1 MDAMGGVARL
11 SCKRDLIKPPEI
23 QMIRITKIF
32 DLMKMKILKSTVGV
46 GFFAVIIGL
55 MAVVPQVSNAQP
67 VYTDVDTEAV
77 DKKSFDIL
85 IKNGRILDGTGN
97 PWYYA
102 DIGIVDDEVKWM
114 GKSKQATA
122 HKVIDAEGLYVS
134 PGFIDVHSH
143 AGSGL
148 SSGSLSHARPLLAQ
162 GITTVAIN
170 PDGGGSTDIPGQ
182 REALEEHGIGVNV
195 MQLVPH
201 STIRRSVMGTED
213 RAPTE
218 AELNE
223 MENIMEEG
231 MKNGAFGIS
240 TGLFYTP
247 GAYAETEELIE
258 LAKVAARYNGIHS
271 SHIRDESDYSVGLV
285 ASVDEIIRI
294 SEEANLPGIV
304 SHIKALGTGVWGYS
318 SAVVSRID
326 RARDEG
332 VEVFADQYP
341 YPASSTNLTAVLI
354 PTWAREG
361 GRTEMLQRFG
371 DPDLLEDIKIAMEA
385 NLERR
390 GGPESIQ
397 IADYGADRSME
408 GLRLDDI
415 AEQFGVNAIDAALM
429 MIKEHNPSV
438 VSFNMH
444 EEDVARF
451 MSQSWTMTS
460 SDGGLVEMGDGIV
473 HPRNYGSFPRKISK
487 YVQEEGVV
495 ELPFAIR
502 SMTSLSASV
511 FGLYNRGLI
520 KTGQKADITIFN
532 FENIR
537 DKATYDNPHRL
548 SEGVEYVIINGKFA
562 VENGEFKDDLAGKVL
577 FNVSSE

>member
-1 MDAMGGVARL
+1 
-11 SCKRDLIKPPEI
+11 
-23 QMIRITKIF
+23 MIRITEIF
-32 DLMKMKILKSTVGV
+32 DLMKMKLLKSAVMV
-46 GFFAVIIGL
+46 GFT
-55 MAVVPQVSNAQP
+55 VVFFSLLVPLTQGANAQP
-67 VYTDVDTEAV
+67 VQTEVDIEAA
-77 DKKSFDIL
+77 DKEPFDIL

-102 DIGIVDDEVKWM
+102 DIGIVDDEITWI

-122 HKVIDAEGLYVS
+122 RKVVDAEGLYVS

-143 AGSGL
+143 AASGL
-148 SSGSLSHARPLLAQ
+148 SSESLSHARPLLAQ
-162 GITTVAIN
+162 GITTVVIN
-170 PDGGGSTDIPGQ
+170 PDGGGSTDISGQ
-182 REALEEHGIGVNV
+182 RKALEKHGLGVNV

-201 STIRRSVMGTED
+201 GTTRRSVMGTED

-218 AELNE
+218 SELSE
-223 MENIMEEG
+223 MKLIVEEG

-247 GAYAETEELIE
+247 GAYAETEEVIE

-294 SEEANLPGIV
+294 SEEAKLPGIV

-318 SAVVSRID
+318 SAVVNRID

-332 VEVFADQYP
+332 IEVFADQYP

-354 PTWAREG
+354 PSWAREG
-361 GRTEMLQRFG
+361 GRTEMLQRFD
-371 DPDLLEDIKIAMEA
+371 DPDLLKEIKVAMEA

-397 IADYGADRSME
+397 IADYGADSSLE

-415 AEQFGVNAIDAALM
+415 AEQFGESAIDAALT
-429 MIKEHNPSV
+429 MIKEHNPGV

-444 EEDVARF
+444 EEDVSRF
-451 MSQSWTMTS
+451 MTQSWTMTS

-511 FGLYNRGLI
+511 FGLHSRGLI
-520 KTGQKADITIFN
+520 RGGQKADITIFDLD
-532 FENIR
+532 NIR
-537 DKATYDNPHRL
+537 DNATYDDPHQL
-548 SEGVEYVIINGKFA
+548 SEGAEYVIINGKFA
-562 VENGEFKDDLAGKVL
+562 VENGEFNDDLAGKVL
-577 FNVSSE
+577 FNVSSK